1 MILSMLSIWVLV
13 DLEIIYILEIK
24 EQVAVKFG
32 TIGFKL
38 IKLNFSTNKKK
49 QWEDFKDIYKMA
61 LLLYRSLKKSKMFK
75 SIN

>member
-49 QWEDFKDIYKMA
+49 Q
-61 LLLYRSLKKSKMFK
+61 
-75 SIN
+75 